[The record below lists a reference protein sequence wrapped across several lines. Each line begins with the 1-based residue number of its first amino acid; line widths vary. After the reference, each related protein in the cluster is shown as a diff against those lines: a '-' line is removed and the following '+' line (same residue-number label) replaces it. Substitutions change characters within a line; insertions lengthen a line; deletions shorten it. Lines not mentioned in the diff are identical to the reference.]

1 MSSQASET
9 MEQTALLVKLCVKVL
24 KNAAPRGMT
33 TKELAAAL
41 EYEQTK
47 GFNGISSSILS
58 SKLNAVFRRVH
69 SDSPRPSQKQLANL
83 PLTRNPSTDVPRRLV
98 YRYTPPESN
107 LDNEELLRSEDSDE
121 SSSGD
126 EESEPR
132 TPKDNSDS
140 EDGEK
145 SRKRKHSFSL
155 MSSPGRK
162 SRSEGLKSK
171 RAVTGKAA
179 TIDENTTE
187 NTTPKT
193 SEDGKNKEDAKIP
206 LQRRPYVSMQ
216 LKYTPPKVNLYY
228 DMIGFDTLNL
238 AVNEKTKGSAVF
250 SNPEETVL
258 PLHGEW
264 EFQNPESLPL
274 NDLDNFV
281 I

>member
-24 KNAAPRGMT
+24 RNAAPRGMT

-41 EYEQTK
+41 DHEQTK

-69 SDSPRPSQKQLANL
+69 SDSPRPSQKQLASL

-98 YRYTPPESN
+98 YRYTPPDAN
-107 LDNEELLRSEDSDE
+107 LDNDDLLHSEDSDE

-126 EESEPR
+126 EQSEPR

-140 EDGEK
+140 EDGDK

-162 SRSEGLKSK
+162 SRLEGLKSK
-171 RAVTGKAA
+171 RVATGKA
-179 TIDENTTE
+179 TNDENTTDETARKATDSGE
-187 NTTPKT
+187 NK
-193 SEDGKNKEDAKIP
+193 GDAKIP

-238 AVNEKTKGSAVF
+238 AVNEKPKGSTVF
-250 SNPEETVL
+250 SNPQETVL

-264 EFQNPESLPL
+264 EFQNPETLPL